1 MSRLRGKGSVSA
13 AGWLIRER
21 LDGWAFAATGA
32 SIVLLT
38 ATIFLNLYPRV
49 MVSSLSPR
57 FDLTIYNAASG
68 PYSLTVMSIVAVIG
82 DRRELKMR
90 SVTSSTLARPSISV
104 TRPWPR

>member
-1 MSRLRGKGSVSA
+1 MPIAALGSVAA
-13 AGWLIRER
+13 AGWLVRER

-49 MVSSLSPR
+49 MVSSLNPR

-68 PYSLTVMSIVAVIG
+68 PYSLTVMSIVAVIFLPLVLLYHG
-82 DRRELKMR
+82 VDVLGFPGPRGAGE
-90 SVTSSTLARPSISV
+90 
-104 TRPWPR
+104 PW